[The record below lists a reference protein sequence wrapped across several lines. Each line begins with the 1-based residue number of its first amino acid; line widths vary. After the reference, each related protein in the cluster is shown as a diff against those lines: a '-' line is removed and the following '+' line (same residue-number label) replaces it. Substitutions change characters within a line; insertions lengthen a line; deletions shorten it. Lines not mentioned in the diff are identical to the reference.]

1 MSAEFTFE
9 DRVKFAANVQP
20 FRKEMQVSLTESS
33 VNHPKHYNQGAI
45 ETIDYLESS
54 LAPEELRGAYKFNVI
69 KYVSRERYK
78 GGLEDLKKAK
88 WYLDRL
94 VDNLEKEAATR

>member
-1 MSAEFTFE
+1 MLTESTFE

-20 FRKEMQVSLTESS
+20 FPRELRMALTESN

-54 LAPEELRGAYKFNVI
+54 LTPEELRGAYKFNVI

-78 GGLEDLKKAK
+78 GELEDLKKAK

-94 VDNLEKEAATR
+94 VENLEKQPVGR